1 MQKNDTFLI
10 HGSKTEECIK
20 FLHFS
25 PLQIFGFFVIIK
37 NGKSI
42 AMDNGK
48 TIERESCFI
57 IQLMKPPLR
66 ASGAS
71 AR

>member
-1 MQKNDTFLI
+1 MYQISAFFTIADFRFLRYN
-10 HGSKTEECIK
+10 
-20 FLHFS
+20 
-25 PLQIFGFFVIIK
+25 K